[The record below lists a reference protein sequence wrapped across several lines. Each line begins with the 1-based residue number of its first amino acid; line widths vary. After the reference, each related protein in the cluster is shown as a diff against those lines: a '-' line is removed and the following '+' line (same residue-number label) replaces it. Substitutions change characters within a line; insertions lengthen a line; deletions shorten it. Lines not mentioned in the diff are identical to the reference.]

1 MQLLLRNNLQ
11 VTLRRFLV
19 AFHHALLT
27 LVELIISNVDI

>member
-19 AFHHALLT
+19 ALDHALLT